1 MRVLC
6 LLALVLGLATP
17 ARAQAPDTI
26 FVNGKIVTLDSRSTV
41 AAGLAIAGGRIA
53 AAGSNDDVRKLAG
66 PSTRVIDLGGR
77 TVIPGL
83 IDSHLHAIRA
93 ALSFSTEVNWIGARS
108 IEEGLGR
115 IRAAA
120 RTMKPGSWLI
130 VAGGWNVQQFEENRR
145 PTQAELTAVAPNNP
159 VYVQLGYGWA
169 MLNPQAH
176 KALGLTNESDL
187 PSGGRF
193 ERDSSGALTG
203 AVTGAQGAIVALF
216 DRLPRPTFEQQVEGT
231 KSFFRELNRLALTG
245 VVDPGGN
252 NLTAPDYEAL
262 FTVWRDNAM
271 TVRVAYTFNGQTP
284 GKEFEELRELTSER
298 PMGAG
303 DQMLHFN
310 GLGERITVAMNNN
323 NAPSQADKDAYY
335 QIVRWAAERKMS
347 LTMHWNGD
355 ASVDHLLSI
364 FERVNSEIP
373 IASLRWSIAHL
384 NDASDDSLRRMKA
397 MGVGWT
403 MQDAMYFGGEQFLKQ
418 AGPDAA
424 RRTPPVE
431 TARRM
436 GVVVGAGTDAHRVA
450 SYNPFTALQWL
461 LDSKTVGGVAM
472 RGPAELPSRID
483 ALKFYTLGS
492 AWFSF
497 DEDTAR
503 LARRGQARRP
513 RSALSRLPDDPY
525 REDRQPRVRAD
536 DGRRTNRLRCRTLLG
551 IGTKAVVPAQ
561 SRETESHGSSTD
573 EQGCNRDRGQQG
585 HRSRDRSDARPGG
598 HAHRRRGALAPSA
611 RRTGRAAGRCL
622 SRSGDRSDEP

>member
-1 MRVLC
+1 MRLLY
-6 LLALVLGLATP
+6 LLALVLGLAAP
-17 ARAQAPDTI
+17 ARAQTPDTI
-26 FVNGKIVTLDSRSTV
+26 FVNGKIVTLDSRATV

-216 DRLPRPTFEQQVEGT
+216 DRLPRPTFAQQVEGT

-384 NDASDDSLRRMKA
+384 NDASEGSLRRMKA
-397 MGVGWT
+397 LGVGWT

-472 RGPAELPSRID
+472 RGPEEIPSRID

-497 DEDTAR
+497 DEDKR
-503 LARRGQARRP
+503 GSLDVGKLADLAVL
-513 RSALSRLPDDPY
+513 SADYLTVPT
-525 REDRQPRVRAD
+525 EK
-536 DGRRTNRLRCRTLLG
+536 
-551 IGTKAVVPAQ
+551 IGGL
-561 SRETESHGSSTD
+561 ESVLTMVGGKIVYSS
-573 EQGCNRDRGQQG
+573 G
-585 HRSRDRSDARPGG
+585 PF
-598 HAHRRRGALAPSA
+598 
-611 RRTGRAAGRCL
+611 AGL
-622 SRSGDRSDEP
+622 DKKP

>member
-1 MRVLC
+1 MRALC
-6 LLALVLGLATP
+6 LLALVVSIAVP
-17 ARAQAPDTI
+17 ASAQAPDTI
-26 FVNGKIVTLDSRSTV
+26 LINGKIVTLDSRSTV
-41 AAGLAIAGGRIA
+41 AMGLAVTDGRITA
-53 AAGSNDDVRKLAG
+53 TGSTDDVRKLAG
-66 PSTRVIDLGGR
+66 PSTRVIDLRGR

-120 RTMKPGSWLI
+120 RAMKPGSWLI

-169 MLNPQAH
+169 MLNPLAH

-187 PSGGRF
+187 PPGGRF
-193 ERDSSGALTG
+193 ERDSNGALTG
-203 AVTGAQGAIVALF
+203 AVTGAQNAIVALF
-216 DRLPRPTFEQQVEGT
+216 DRLPRPTFAQQVEGT
-231 KSFFRELNRLALTG
+231 KAFFRELNRLALTG

-262 FTVWRDNAM
+262 FKVWRDKAM
-271 TVRVAYTFNGQTP
+271 TVRVAYTLNGQTP
-284 GKEFEELRELTSER
+284 GKEFEELRDLTGLL
-298 PMGAG
+298 PMGFG
-303 DQMLHFN
+303 DDMLRFN

-335 QIVRWAAERKMS
+335 RIVRWAADRGMS
-347 LTMHWNGD
+347 LTMHWGND

-364 FERVNSEIP
+364 FERVNAEIP
-373 IASLRWSIAHL
+373 IAPLRWSIAHL
-384 NDASDDSLRRMKA
+384 NDASDASLRRMKA
-397 MGVGWT
+397 LGVGWT

-418 AGPDAA
+418 SGPDAA
-424 RRTPPVE
+424 KRTPPLE
-431 TARRM
+431 TARKM

-461 LDSKTVGGVAM
+461 LDSKTVGGVVM
-472 RGPAELPSRID
+472 RGAEEIPSRID

-497 DEDTAR
+497 DEQTAR
-503 LARRGQARRP
+503 LARRRQAGRP
-513 RSALSRLPDDPY
+513 RSPL
-525 REDRQPRVRAD
+525 
-536 DGRRTNRLRCRTLLG
+536 C
-551 IGTKAVVPAQ
+551 
-561 SRETESHGSSTD
+561 
-573 EQGCNRDRGQQG
+573 
-585 HRSRDRSDARPGG
+585 
-598 HAHRRRGALAPSA
+598 
-611 RRTGRAAGRCL
+611 
-622 SRSGDRSDEP
+622 